1 MPLNFKIDHDN
12 LQIGLWEIA
21 EKNEFFHTSLGFCT
35 TKKSLLKDA
44 QSLAGKLILTELDS
58 DFKINN
64 CDNRTSAKPVYL
76 NNQFYFNISH
86 SGKNAVAI
94 LSKDKE
100 VGIDLEFCSEKII
113 KIQSRFLNREELQL
127 LNQYSVKNQIAIVT
141 LFWTVKEA
149 VLKWIG
155 DNSFDYLNDIII
167 EKFDPNGEKKVTVKL
182 KKNKNKFV
190 DVHYFKFNNYY
201 VSYCF

>member
-1 MPLNFKIDHDN
+1 MPLKFKIEHDT
-12 LQIGLWEIA
+12 LQIGFWEIT
-21 EKNEFFHTSLGFCT
+21 EQNEFFHTSLGFCT

-44 QSLAGKLILTELDS
+44 QSLAGKLILTQLDS
-58 DFKINN
+58 GFKVNN
-64 CDNRTSAKPVYL
+64 CDVKTSAKPGYL

-86 SGKNAVAI
+86 SGKTAVAV

-100 VGIDLEFCSEKII
+100 VGIDIELCSEKII

-127 LNQYSVKNQIAIVT
+127 LNQYSVKNHIDIVT

-149 VLKWIG
+149 VLKWKG
-155 DNSFDYLNDIII
+155 DTSFDYLNDIII
-167 EKFDPNGEKKVTVKL
+167 DTYHPNGEKKVTVKL
-182 KKNKNKFV
+182 KKSKKKIV
-190 DVHYFKFNNYY
+190 DVHYFKFDNYY